1 MDACFSFY
9 WNSFSSIFSLTHSTF
24 WNIFIYKLNKKT
36 PIYKFSDFPCCNMKC
51 IFYWFFI
58 EILFRMIIFFSASK
72 YSKRVLFFY
81 IFCVLSTNSL
91 LRIRNYSTICLFLNF
106 IFFSQKRVE
115 KVCIFFSNNCWK
127 FVCIIILIFRTF
139 KIYFS
144 YFFSYHLTLRIYDN
158 NIFWNSIE
166 IYFTKK

>member
-9 WNSFSSIFSLTHSTF
+9 WNSFSSIFSLTHNTF

-36 PIYKFSDFPCCNMKC
+36 PIYKFFDFSCCNMKR

-58 EILFRMIIFFSASK
+58 EIFFRMIIFFSASK

-81 IFCVLSTNSL
+81 IFCVLSTNPL
-91 LRIRNYSTICLFLNF
+91 LRIRNYFTICFFLNI

-144 YFFSYHLTLRIYDN
+144 YFFSYNLTLRIYDN